1 MSGASTD
8 EPLLIPAEQ
17 QSLVHNER
25 RAPAARQTATDQDRA
40 EMIAELKYGAESV
53 LSLVKPVSFTM
64 IVVIATIRSVAYFST
79 HNTQMAYAPMHETD
93 DESAGDRFSGALIN
107 VLIIL
112 CVLITMTFLLVLL
125 YKYRCYRAIHGWL
138 LVSSVLLLFFF
149 SGLYLFEVLDAHNL
163 PLDWFSAAMLVWNF
177 GAGGVMA
184 IHWKGPLM
192 IQQGYLVIIS
202 GLMALILIKNL
213 PDWTTWML
221 LAMVAVYDLFAVLC
235 PGGPLK
241 MLVETAQERDEPLFP
256 ALIYSST
263 MIWMAVGMAGG
274 STGGKYQKLGEE
286 QVDESEQESRDVDS
300 FAPTDHTTS
309 NEAYVAMTSPVRGAQ
324 AQEQQEPEYDEEEDA
339 GGIKLGLGDF
349 IFYSV
354 LVGKA
359 ATTGDYGTIAA
370 CYVAIIIGLVC
381 TLFILSVFQKALPA
395 LPISIAFGL
404 VFYFATSAMIAPCFA
419 QLAMRQTFV

>member
-1 MSGASTD
+1 MSSGTD
-8 EPLLIPAEQ
+8 ESLLLPDSVATDRDEQ
-17 QSLVHNER
+17 ASLTMNER
-25 RAPAARQTATDQDRA
+25 RPNTRTRTQTDQDRVEA
-40 EMIAELKYGAESV
+40 IQELKYGAESV

-64 IVVIATIRSVAYFST
+64 IVVIATIRSVAFFST
-79 HNTQMAYAPMHETD
+79 HDTQMAYAPMRESD
-93 DESAGDRFSGALIN
+93 DESAGERFSGALIN

-112 CVLITMTFLLVLL
+112 CVLICMTFLLVLL
-125 YKYRCYRAIHGWL
+125 YKYKCYRAIHGWL
-138 LVSSVLLLFFF
+138 VISSLLLLFFF

-163 PLDWFSAAMLVWNF
+163 PLDYFTAAMLIWNF
-177 GAGGVMA
+177 GIGGMMA
-184 IHWKGPLM
+184 IHWKGPL
-192 IQQGYLVIIS
+192 IVQQIYLVIIS
-202 GLMALILIKNL
+202 SLMALILIKNL

-221 LAMVAVYDLFAVLC
+221 LAMVAIYDLFAVLC

-263 MIWMAVGMAGG
+263 MIWIVTTMAGPSG
-274 STGGKYQKLGEE
+274 YQRLDDDTPDTVGEE
-286 QVDESEQESRDVDS
+286 ANDVISFTPNESVTE
-300 FAPTDHTTS
+300 
-309 NEAYVAMTSPVRGAQ
+309 NMAYEGAVRRQ
-324 AQEQQEPEYDEEEDA
+324 PQQQQEQQEEEEDT

-404 VFYFATSAMIAPCFA
+404 VFYFATSAMIAPCMEQFA
-419 QLAMRQTFV
+419 KRQTFV